1 MKKAYLMVGVS
12 GCGKSSI
19 VEKIVEH
26 YAGVK
31 VFSLDRCRLDLL
43 MLRHFGDPLIT
54 DVYAAAFKY
63 ATENP
68 VDFNSFVT
76 SVWQEVMKADVIV
89 IDNTNLTRKS
99 RARWINDVRGKG
111 FQIAGI
117 EVYTP
122 LQVVL
127 DRQVTRGDKS
137 VPESVVRNMFMTQQS
152 LLLGSEVDALVTV
165 NGTDKLK
172 YPF

>member
-19 VEKIVEH
+19 VEKIAEQH
-26 YAGVK
+26 AGVK
-31 VFSLDRCRLDLL
+31 VFSLDRCRLDLW
-43 MLRHFGDPLIT
+43 MLRNFGGEMPD

-68 VDFNSFVT
+68 VDFDSFVT

-111 FQIAGI
+111 FHIAGV
-117 EVYTP
+117 EVFTP

-127 DRQVTRGDKS
+127 DRQATRGDKS
-137 VPESVVRNMFMTQQS
+137 VPENVVREMYMRQQS

-165 NGTDKLK
+165 NGTDELK